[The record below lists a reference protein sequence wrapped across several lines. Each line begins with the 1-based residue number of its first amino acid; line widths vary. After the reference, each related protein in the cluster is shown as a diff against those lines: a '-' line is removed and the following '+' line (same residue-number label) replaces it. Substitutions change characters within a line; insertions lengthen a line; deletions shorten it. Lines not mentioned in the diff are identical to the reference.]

1 MTQLLQTLQTL
12 DQEWRGLASAAAR
25 ILLIIA
31 LAWALQRIAARVI
44 RSFHA
49 YMARRAPGMVD
60 PGRVQTL
67 ERVFR
72 YIATVVIALVA
83 GTLIL
88 GQLGISIAPILATAG
103 VAGVA
108 IGFGAQSL
116 IKDYFTG
123 FFLLLEDQIRQ
134 GDVVQIGDKAGVVE
148 EVTLRYVR
156 LRDVDGYVH
165 FIPNGEIKSVTN
177 RTRDF
182 SFAVVEV
189 GVSCSENADTVLEI
203 MRLAGES
210 IRTDPAYSARV
221 LDPCEVL
228 GVERIDGTTL
238 MLRARLKVVP
248 IEQQP
253 VRREFL
259 KRIKAAFDT
268 HGVALPT
275 PAIAIQPGEAAGA
288 HSRRSQEST
297 LR

>member
-1 MTQLLQTLQTL
+1 MTPLLEALRAL
-12 DQEWRGLASAAAR
+12 DQEWHGLVPATAK
-25 ILLIIA
+25 ILLIVA
-31 LAWALQRIAARVI
+31 LAWALQHLAAQVI
-44 RSFHA
+44 KSFHA

-83 GTLIL
+83 GTLVL

-116 IKDYFTG
+116 VKDYFTG

-134 GDVVQIGDKAGVVE
+134 GDVIQIGDKAGIVE

-156 LRDVDGYVH
+156 LRDLDGYVH
-165 FIPNGEIKSVTN
+165 FLPNGEIKSVTN

-182 SFAVVEV
+182 AYAVVEV
-189 GVSCSENADTVLEI
+189 GVSCTENADTVLEI
-203 MRLAGES
+203 MRTAGNS
-210 IRTDPAYSARV
+210 IRSDPAYARCV
-221 LDPCEVL
+221 QEECEVI
-228 GVERIDGTTL
+228 GVERMDGSAL
-238 MLRARLKVVP
+238 VLRARLKVAP
-248 IEQQP
+248 LEQQP

-259 KRIKAAFDT
+259 KRIKAAFDAQ
-268 HGVALPT
+268 GIQMPA
-275 PAIAIQPGEAAGA
+275 PAIAIQSGDAAASRAGRPGEGAG
-288 HSRRSQEST
+288 R
-297 LR
+297 

>member
-1 MTQLLQTLQTL
+1 MTQLLQTLHAL
-12 DQEWRGLASAAAR
+12 DQEWRGLAPAAAK

-31 LAWALQRIAARVI
+31 LAWALQRVAARVI

-49 YMARRAPGMVD
+49 YMAQRTSGMVD

-72 YIATVVIALVA
+72 YIANVVIALVA

-134 GDVVQIGDKAGVVE
+134 GDVIQIGDKAGIVE

-156 LRDVDGYVH
+156 LRDLDGYVH
-165 FIPNGEIKSVTN
+165 FLPNGEIKSVTN

-182 SFAVVEV
+182 AYAVVEV
-189 GVSCSENADTVLEI
+189 GVSCTENADTVLEI
-203 MRLAGES
+203 MRTAGNS
-210 IRTDPAYSARV
+210 IRTDPAYARYV
-221 LDPCEVL
+221 QGECEVI
-228 GVERIDGTTL
+228 GVERLDGSAL
-238 MLRARLKVVP
+238 VLRARLKVAP
-248 IEQQP
+248 LEQQP

-259 KRIKAAFDT
+259 KRIKTAFDAQ
-268 HGVALPT
+268 GVQM
-275 PAIAIQPGEAAGA
+275 PAPGIAVQPGDAGA
-288 HSRRSQEST
+288 SRTGRPREGAG
-297 LR
+297 R